1 MMNTIMQLRKIC
13 NHPFIFQHL
22 EEAFAEHQGLGKRE
36 VTGHNVIARTPF
48 EITTVVVIGTDCIGS
63 CKLMTDP
70 LPQVRRATNVVYR
83 YFGFLLQ

>member
-36 VTGHNVIARTPF
+36 VTGYAVFIYQT
-48 EITTVVVIGTDCIGS
+48 ILYI
-63 CKLMTDP
+63 
-70 LPQVRRATNVVYR
+70 
-83 YFGFLLQ
+83 